1 VPYDRGALQEGL
13 AQLLDEETLRQR
25 LRAGCAEVA
34 RALDWEEPLAMMET
48 LYAEL
53 AGKRVQK

>member
-1 VPYDRGALQEGL
+1 LQEGL
-13 AQLLDEETLRQR
+13 AELLDEETLRQR
-25 LRAGCAEVA
+25 LRAGCTEVA
-34 RALDWEEPLAMMET
+34 RALDWKEPLAMMET